1 MSNRQQNT
9 VPGKTNSAILTEGPS
24 RAAARAMLRGVGFSK
39 EDLHKPII
47 GIANTWTEIGPC
59 NFHLRHIA
67 EAVKQGIREAGGTP
81 MEFNTV
87 TISDGITMGTEGM
100 KASLISREV
109 IADSIELVTRGN
121 SFDGLVCIAGCD
133 KNMPAAIMAL
143 ARLDIPGLMLYGG
156 SIMPGHLQIGP
167 DGKPLASAS
176 DPSSRPEPQSA
187 QNPSSRP
194 EPQSALNP
202 SSQPEPQNPLNPSSR
217 PEAQSAGAERPLYFA
232 PAPSQASH
240 QIDIT
245 IQAVFEAIGSH
256 AAGKISDAQL
266 EAVEA
271 NACPGPGAC
280 GGQFTANT
288 MAMAGE
294 FLGISPI
301 QLTGVPA
308 MDRAKHE
315 ASREAGRCV
324 MDLVRKGT
332 KPSQILTREALQ
344 NAITAVCA
352 SGGSTNAVLHLT
364 AIAHELGIEL
374 TLEDYDRI
382 SETTPFICDLTPGG
396 QYVAKDYQDAGG
408 SRVLAKRLLQRGQLH
423 DGLTVT
429 GKTLHEEAQRAEETP
444 NQRVIRE
451 WSNPL
456 KPTGGLV
463 ILRGNLAPE
472 GCVVKVAG
480 HERIHHTGP
489 ARVFNSEDDAF
500 HAVEAGEIHPNDI
513 LVIRYEGPRGGPG
526 MREMLAV
533 TAAIKGIPELS
544 ETVALLTDGR
554 FSGATRGLMAGH
566 VAPEA
571 QLGGPIAAVR
581 EGDTIT
587 FDIPNRQLTL
597 NIPDEEI
604 AARLKKF
611 QAPEPRYKRG
621 VFAKYANS
629 VSSASQGAVTT

>member
-1 MSNRQQNT
+1 MSMSN
-9 VPGKTNSAILTEGPS
+9 VAPGKTNSIVLTEGPS
-24 RAAARAMLRGVGFSK
+24 RAAARAMLRGVGFTK

-59 NFHLRHIA
+59 NFHLRDIA
-67 EAVKQGIREAGGTP
+67 AAVKEGVRAAGGTP

-100 KASLISREV
+100 KASLISRDL
-109 IADSIELVTRGN
+109 IADSIELVARGN

-133 KNMPAAIMAL
+133 KNMPGAVMAL

-156 SIMPGHLQIGP
+156 SIAPGHMHVGA
-167 DGKPLASAS
+167 DGKTPQ
-176 DPSSRPEPQSA
+176 PGSSKE
-187 QNPSSRP
+187 
-194 EPQSALNP
+194 
-202 SSQPEPQNPLNPSSR
+202 
-217 PEAQSAGAERPLYFA
+217 
-232 PAPSQASH
+232 
-240 QIDIT
+240 IDIT
-245 IQAVFEAIGSH
+245 IQQVFEAIGAH
-256 AAGKISDAQL
+256 AAGKFTDAQL
-266 EAVEA
+266 EEA
-271 NACPGPGAC
+271 EATACPGPGAC

-308 MDRAKHE
+308 MSAEKHA
-315 ASREAGRCV
+315 ASREAGKLV
-324 MDLVRKGT
+324 MELARAQL
-332 KPSQILTREALQ
+332 KPSQILTRESLED
-344 NAITAVCA
+344 AIAAVCA
-352 SGGSTNAVLHLT
+352 SGGSTNAVLHLI
-364 AIAHELGIEL
+364 AIAHELAIPL
-374 TLEDYDRI
+374 TVDDFDAI
-382 SETTPFICDLTPGG
+382 SEKTPFICDLQPGG
-396 QYVAKDYQDAGG
+396 KYVARDYQDAGG
-408 SRVLAKRLLQRGQLH
+408 SRLLAQRLLQKGLLH
-423 DGLTVT
+423 GNTPTVT
-429 GKTLHEEAQRAEETP
+429 GKTLREEAASAHEAEGQP
-444 NQRVIRE
+444 VIRT
-451 WSNPL
+451 WQNAL
-456 KPTGGLV
+456 KSTGGLV
-463 ILRGNLAPE
+463 ILKGNLAPE

-480 HERIHHTGP
+480 HERVHHTGP
-489 ARVFNSEDDAF
+489 ARVFDSEDACF
-500 HAVEAGEIHPNDI
+500 AAVSEGRIQPDDV

-587 FDIPNRQLTL
+587 FDIAGRKLTL
-597 NIPDEEI
+597 NISDEEMTQ
-604 AARLKKF
+604 RLAGF
-611 QAPEPRYKRG
+611 QPPAPRYKRG
-621 VFAKYANS
+621 VFAKYVNT

>member
-1 MSNRQQNT
+1 MSQS
-9 VPGKTNSAILTEGPS
+9 TNNPAKKNSVVLTEGPS
-24 RAAARAMLRGVGFSK
+24 RAAARSYLRGVGFSK

-59 NFHLRHIA
+59 NFHLRQVA
-67 EAVKQGIREAGGTP
+67 EAVKQGVREAGGTP

-100 KASLISREV
+100 KASLISREI

-121 SFDGLVCIAGCD
+121 SFDGLICIAGCD

-156 SIMPGHLQIGP
+156 SIAPGHIKVGP
-167 DGKPLASAS
+167 DGKPLT
-176 DPSSRPEPQSA
+176 
-187 QNPSSRP
+187 
-194 EPQSALNP
+194 
-202 SSQPEPQNPLNPSSR
+202 
-217 PEAQSAGAERPLYFA
+217 G
-232 PAPSQASH
+232 QAS
-240 QIDIT
+240 QTAGRDVDIT
-245 IQAVFEAIGSH
+245 ILNVFEAIGSH
-256 AAGKISDAQL
+256 AAGKINDDQL

-271 NACPGPGAC
+271 AACPGPGAC

-301 QLTGVPA
+301 EITGVPA
-308 MDRAKHE
+308 MSPEKAR
-315 ASREAGRCV
+315 ASREAGHLV
-324 MDLVRKGT
+324 MELAKNDLR
-332 KPSQILTREALQ
+332 PSKIITRQSLE
-344 NAITAVCA
+344 NAIAAVCA
-352 SGGSTNAVLHLT
+352 SGGSTNAVLHLI
-364 AIAHELGIEL
+364 AIAHELNIPL
-374 TLEDYDRI
+374 SMEDFDKI
-382 SETTPFICDLTPGG
+382 SETTPFICDLSPGG
-396 QYVAKDYQDAGG
+396 KYVAKDYQDAGG
-408 SRVLAKRLLQRGQLH
+408 SRVLARRLMDSGRLH
-423 DGLTVT
+423 DTITVT
-429 GKTLHEEAQRAEETP
+429 GKTLFEEAKAAHETP
-444 NQRVIRE
+444 NQPVIHN
-451 WSNPL
+451 WDKPL

-463 ILRGNLAPE
+463 ILRGNLAPD
-472 GCVVKVAG
+472 GCVIKVAG
-480 HERIHHTGP
+480 HERIHHQGP
-489 ARVFNSEDDAF
+489 ARVFNCEDDCFA
-500 HAVEAGEIHPNDI
+500 AVEAGKINPNDV

-581 EGDTIT
+581 EGDLIT
-587 FDIPNRQLTL
+587 FDIPNRELRL
-597 NIPDEEI
+597 EVPAEEI
-604 AARLKKF
+604 AARLKNFKAF
-611 QAPEPRYKRG
+611 EPRYKRG

-629 VSSASQGAVTT
+629 VSSASEGAVTA

>member
-1 MSNRQQNT
+1 MAIDQQSK
-9 VPGKTNSAILTEGPS
+9 VPGKTNSTVLTEGPS

-39 EDLHKPII
+39 EDLSKPII

-59 NFHLRHIA
+59 NYHLRDVA
-67 EAVKQGIREAGGTP
+67 AAVKQGIREAGGTP

-109 IADSIELVTRGN
+109 IADSIELVARGN

-156 SIMPGHLQIGP
+156 SIMPGRLQIGI
-167 DGKPLASAS
+167 DGKPIGGNATASTGLEPALQ
-176 DPSSRPEPQSA
+176 DGELLHPETKA
-187 QNPSSRP
+187 I
-194 EPQSALNP
+194 
-202 SSQPEPQNPLNPSSR
+202 
-217 PEAQSAGAERPLYFA
+217 GAPGNK
-232 PAPSQASH
+232 H
-240 QIDIT
+240 VDIT

-256 AAGKISDAQL
+256 AAGKINDAQL

-308 MDRAKHE
+308 MSREKHE

-324 MDLVRKGT
+324 MDLVRKGV
-332 KPSQILTREALQ
+332 KPSQILTREALE

-352 SGGSTNAVLHLT
+352 SGGSTNAVLHLI
-364 AIAHELGIEL
+364 AIAHELNIPL
-374 TLEDYDRI
+374 TMEDFDVI
-382 SETTPFICDLTPGG
+382 SERTPFICDLTPGG
-396 QYVAKDYQDAGG
+396 KYVAKDYQDAGG
-408 SRVLAKRLLQRGQLH
+408 SRVLAKRLLDRGQLH

-429 GKTLHEEAQRAEETP
+429 GKTLHEEASHAQETP
-444 NQRVIRE
+444 NQPVIRE
-451 WSNPL
+451 WSDPL
-456 KPTGGLV
+456 KQTGGLV
-463 ILRGNLAPE
+463 ILRGNLAPD

-480 HERIHHTGP
+480 HERIHHTGT
-489 ARVFNSEDDAF
+489 ARCFDSEDACF
-500 HAVEAGEIHPNDI
+500 HAIEAGTINPDDV
-513 LVIRYEGPRGGPG
+513 LVIRYEGPKGGPG

-587 FDIPNRQLTL
+587 FDIPNRKLTL
-597 NIPDEEI
+597 NVSDEEM
-604 AARLKKF
+604 ASRMQAF
-611 QAPEPRYKRG
+611 QAPDARYKRG

-629 VSSASQGAVTT
+629 VSSASLGAVTV